1 LVSTDASAVARAG
14 VDGLFRGKRV
24 VVPGF
29 MNLVGTWAGHFSPTR
44 LTLAVIDWLHGK
56 QR

>member
-1 LVSTDASAVARAG
+1 
-14 VDGLFRGKRV
+14 
-24 VVPGF
+24 